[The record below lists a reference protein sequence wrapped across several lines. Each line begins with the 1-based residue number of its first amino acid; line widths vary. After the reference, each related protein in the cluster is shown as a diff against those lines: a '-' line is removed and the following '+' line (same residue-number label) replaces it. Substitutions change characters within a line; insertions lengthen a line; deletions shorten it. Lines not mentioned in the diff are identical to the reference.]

1 MTGID
6 QDSTLRARVRTA
18 VIWRSGSQI
27 AAQMLVWCSTFI
39 VIRLLEPSDYGLL
52 AMTQV
57 VTAFLMMLNGWSFA
71 GALVRDGDI
80 SQHRVRQV
88 LGLLLIVNGGLALI
102 QFAAAP
108 LVAAYYRQPT
118 LASMLQ
124 VQALLYFTIPF
135 IAVPMALRS
144 RQIDFRSQAKVYFF
158 ASVLSAA
165 AQLSAAFAGFGVWT
179 LVVGP
184 VVLYVGRAVGLAIAT
199 RWLVWPTL
207 DLRGTGSVWHYGG
220 VVILGDLLWFAYSQ
234 SDIALGGRVLPAHEI
249 GLYSTALFL
258 VQLLNAKFLPALNEV
273 GFTAFARIQGDV
285 RAVAWNFVKAV
296 RLVMLVGLP
305 FYFGLAAVARPFTDV
320 LLGEKWTEAAPIIR
334 LLALAM
340 PMVTLQVLFAPATN
354 ALGRPG
360 RAMTASVIGC
370 LVMPGAYLVGLRY
383 GVTGLALAWLLAF
396 PLVTVATAAISI
408 PVLGLTWLDLG
419 RAIRPGLVAAL
430 LMAGLVVGA
439 DTIIPITTALPR
451 LAMLVAIGI
460 AAYAGLLKLLFPETV
475 RELLALARR

>member
-1 MTGID
+1 MTGIE
-6 QDSTLRARVRTA
+6 QDSSLRARVRTA

-27 AAQMLVWCSTFI
+27 AAQILVWCSTFV
-39 VIRLLEPSDYGLL
+39 VIRLLDPSDYGLL

-71 GALVRDGDI
+71 GALVRDGEI
-80 SQHRVRQV
+80 SEHRVRQV
-88 LGLLLIVNGGLALI
+88 LGLLLIVNGLLALI
-102 QFAAAP
+102 QFVAAP
-108 LVAAYYRQPT
+108 MVAAYYRHPT
-118 LASMLQ
+118 LAAMLH
-124 VQALLYFTIPF
+124 VQALLYLTIPF

-144 RQIDFRSQAKVYFF
+144 REIDFRSQAKVYFF
-158 ASVLSAA
+158 ASILSAA
-165 AQLSAAFAGFGVWT
+165 AQLAAAFAGFGVWT

-184 VVLYVGRAVGLAIAT
+184 MVLYISRAVGLAVAT

-207 DLRGTGSVWHYGG
+207 DLRGTGGVWRYGG
-220 VVILGDLLWFAYSQ
+220 VVILGDLLWFIYSE

-273 GFTAFARIQGDV
+273 GFTAFARIQNDA

-296 RLVMLVGLP
+296 RLVMLIGLP
-305 FYFGLAAVARPFTDV
+305 FYLGLAAVAGPFTDV

-354 ALGRPG
+354 ALGYTG
-360 RAMTASVIGC
+360 RAMAASVIGC
-370 LVMPGAYLVGLRY
+370 LVMPAAYVVGLRY

-396 PLVTVATAAISI
+396 PLVTVATITISI
-408 PVLGLTWLDLG
+408 PVLGLSWSDLG

-430 LMAGLVVGA
+430 LMAGIVVGVDMA
-439 DTIIPITTALPR
+439 IPVATALPR
-451 LAMLVAIGI
+451 LAMLVALGI
-460 AAYAGLLKLLFPETV
+460 LAYGGLLRLLFPETI

>member
-1 MTGID
+1 MAGID
-6 QDSTLRARVRTA
+6 QDSTLRGRVRTA

-27 AAQMLVWCSTFI
+27 AAQILVWCSTFV

-71 GALVRDGDI
+71 GALVRDGEI
-80 SQHRVRQV
+80 TPYRVRQV
-88 LGLLLIVNGGLALI
+88 LGLLLVVNGALALI
-102 QFAAAP
+102 QIVAAP

-118 LASMLQ
+118 LAAMLH
-124 VQALLYFTIPF
+124 VQALLYLTIPF

-144 RQIDFRSQAKVYFF
+144 REIDFRSQAKVYFL

-165 AQLSAAFAGFGVWT
+165 TQLTAAFAGLGVWT

-184 VVLYVGRAVGLAIAT
+184 VVLYISRAVGLAIAT

-207 DLRGTGSVWHYGG
+207 NLRGTGSVWHYGG

-273 GFTAFARIQGDV
+273 GFTAFARIQDDA

-305 FYFGLAAVARPFTDV
+305 FYFGLAAVAEPFTDV

-370 LVMPGAYLVGLRY
+370 LVMPAAYVVGLRH
-383 GVTGLALAWLLAF
+383 GVMGLALAWLFAF
-396 PLVTVATAAISI
+396 PLVAVATAAISI
-408 PVLGLTWLDLG
+408 PVLGLGWADLG

-430 LMAGLVVGA
+430 LMAGIVIGA
-439 DTIIPITTALPR
+439 DIAVPISSPLPR
-451 LAMLVAIGI
+451 LAMLVALGV
-460 AAYAGLLKLLFPETV
+460 ASYAGLLRLLFPDTV